1 MVLIASVI
9 KNPHKIE
16 YCRHTYFINSYGYP
30 LYDHSTIPNIF
41 SNTIPVTSSTAEA
54 MNVTTKKYSTYV
66 QPCVKIRQGRE
77 RELQRSN
84 RRLNLPVRGIPTAK
98 YTTSITLPYTVQ
110 SGMVKYPLSIGFL
123 SRTNHNVSIVQPKK
137 DTIKNK
143 SIRSNIFRV
152 LLLFSGAAL
161 LIVFNKTPSRYNE
174 LDGTRLF

>member
-84 RRLNLPVRGIPTAK
+84 RRLNLPVRGIPT
-98 YTTSITLPYTVQ
+98 
-110 SGMVKYPLSIGFL
+110 GMVKYPLSIGFL